1 MNMIKLMLVDD
12 HAVLRDGLKNIIGME
27 ADMKVVAE
35 AESGLEAIRRLDEV
49 LPDVILMDIN
59 IPDRNGI
66 EVTGLIKRAH
76 PQVKILILTMHDHDE
91 YFMSAIREG
100 ADGYLLKDAPSQHV
114 VDAIRSVARGQS
126 VIHPTMTKKFLNF
139 QQGGGAAAEPAS
151 AARKDDKDSQLTE
164 REREVLLCLVQGM
177 NNKEIA
183 QSLFISDKTVKIHVS
198 KIFKKLDVKSRSQV
212 VIYAVQHQLVP
223 LP

>member
-1 MNMIKLMLVDD
+1 MIKLMLVDD
-12 HAVLRDGLKNIIGME
+12 HAVLRDGLKNIIGLE
-27 ADMKVVAE
+27 EDIQVVAE
-35 AESGLEAIRRLDEV
+35 AVSGMDALRVLEGC

-59 IPDRNGI
+59 IPDKNGI
-66 EVTGLIKRAH
+66 EVTGLIKKDY
-76 PQVKILILTMHDHDE
+76 PYIKILMLTMHDHDE

-114 VDAIRSVARGQS
+114 IDAIRSVAKGQS
-126 VIHPTMTKKFLNF
+126 VIHPSMTKKFLNF
-139 QQGGGAAAEPAS
+139 QAPEKS
-151 AARKDDKDSQLTE
+151 AVVSVKADKDMLLTE
-164 REREVLLCLVQGM
+164 REKEVLLCLVQGM

-183 QSLFISDKTVKIHVS
+183 RSLFISDKTVKIHVS

-212 VIYAVQHQLVP
+212 VIYAVQNQLVP

>member
-1 MNMIKLMLVDD
+1 MIKLMLVDD
-12 HAVLRDGLKNIIGME
+12 HAVLRDGLKNIIGLE
-27 ADMKVVAE
+27 DDIQVVAE
-35 AESGLEAIRRLDEV
+35 AVSGMDALRVLEGC

-59 IPDRNGI
+59 IPEKNGI
-66 EVTGLIKRAH
+66 EVTGLIKKDYPH
-76 PQVKILILTMHDHDE
+76 IKILMLTMHDHDE

-114 VDAIRSVARGQS
+114 IDAIRSVAMGQS
-126 VIHPTMTKKFLNF
+126 VIHPSMTKKFLNF
-139 QQGGGAAAEPAS
+139 QAPEKPAVVPVK
-151 AARKDDKDSQLTE
+151 ADKDRLLTE
-164 REREVLLCLVQGM
+164 REKEVLLCLVQGM

-212 VIYAVQHQLVP
+212 VIYAVQNQLVP

>member
-12 HAVLRDGLKNIIGME
+12 HAVLRDGLKNIISME
-27 ADMKVVAE
+27 EDIQVVAE
-35 AESGLEAIRRLDEV
+35 AESGIDALKKLEEG

-59 IPDRNGI
+59 IPNKNGI
-66 EVTGLIKRAH
+66 EITGLIKRDY

-100 ADGYLLKDAPSQHV
+100 ADGYLLKDAPSGHV
-114 VDAIRSVARGQS
+114 VDAIRSVSKGQS
-126 VIHPTMTKKFLNF
+126 VIHPAMTKKFLSF
-139 QQGGGAAAEPAS
+139 QMSEERMVEQSKED
-151 AARKDDKDSQLTE
+151 RDQVLTE
-164 REREVLLCLVQGM
+164 RERDVLLCLVQGM

>member
-1 MNMIKLMLVDD
+1 MIKLMLVDD
-12 HAVLRDGLKNIIGME
+12 HAVLRDGLKNILDLETDIEVVGE
-27 ADMKVVAE
+27 AVSGQDALVKVPE
-35 AESGLEAIRRLDEV
+35 I

-59 IPDRNGI
+59 IPDKNGI
-66 EVTGLIKRAH
+66 EVTGIIKKEF
-76 PQVKILILTMHDHDE
+76 PQIKVLVLTMFDHDE

-114 VDAIRSVARGQS
+114 VEAIRSVARGQS
-126 VIHPTMTKKFLNF
+126 VIAPSMTKKFLSFN
-139 QQGGGAAAEPAS
+139 QPQEEPPKES
-151 AARKDDKDSQLTE
+151 KDALLTE

-183 QSLFISDKTVKIHVS
+183 QTLFISDKTVKIHVS

-212 VIYAVQHQLVP
+212 VIYAVQNQLIP

>member
-1 MNMIKLMLVDD
+1 MIKLMLVDD
-12 HAVLRDGLKNIIGME
+12 HAVLRDGLKNIIGLE
-27 ADMKVVAE
+27 EDIQVVAE
-35 AESGLEAIRRLDEV
+35 AVSGTDALGKLEVE

-59 IPDRNGI
+59 IPDKNGI
-66 EVTGLIKRAH
+66 EVTGLIKKAH
-76 PQVKILILTMHDHDE
+76 PQIKILMLTMHDHDE

-114 VDAIRSVARGQS
+114 VDAIRSVVKGQS
-126 VIHPTMTKKFLNF
+126 VIDPAMTKKFLSF
-139 QQGGGAAAEPAS
+139 QQGPPVVEGVKEDRES
-151 AARKDDKDSQLTE
+151 MLTE
-164 REREVLLCLVQGM
+164 REKEVLLCLVQGM

-212 VIYAVQHQLVP
+212 VIYAVQNQLVP
-223 LP
+223 LS